1 MLLTKSTF
9 ISICVFGGIGKYLS
23 NVVCSNGVSNSICA
37 YFGLNLIF
45 IISWNYYKYK
55 YILFTRNPQSHRC
68 RLQKSFTFKSALDA
82 IAEHLRQ
89 ALDEVYY
96 GIKEPRQAL
105 DNAAAK
111 SAKAL
116 GW

>member
-45 IISWNYYKYK
+45 IVSWNYYKYK
-55 YILFTRNPQSHRC
+55 YIVWGKYTPILQQISEAFRAEDGQRIETVTRAPIVTSGDNIYVTWWTN
-68 RLQKSFTFKSALDA
+68 KTANGDG
-82 IAEHLRQ
+82 
-89 ALDEVYY
+89 EV
-96 GIKEPRQAL
+96 
-105 DNAAAK
+105 
-111 SAKAL
+111 
-116 GW
+116 